1 MLLICILFDAV
12 RFHYDATVMRLYNVT
27 SRSRMSCV
35 YVSTYQ
41 VTKFMPQPLMQQQP
55 PQQPQQQRP
64 RFEHPQ
70 QNQGMLGRGGVAVG
84 GPGGENQRMPGMPN
98 NREEYFD
105 PKRMRRF

>member
-1 MLLICILFDAV
+1 
-12 RFHYDATVMRLYNVT
+12 
-27 SRSRMSCV
+27 
-35 YVSTYQ
+35 
-41 VTKFMPQPLMQQQP
+41 MPQPLMQQQP